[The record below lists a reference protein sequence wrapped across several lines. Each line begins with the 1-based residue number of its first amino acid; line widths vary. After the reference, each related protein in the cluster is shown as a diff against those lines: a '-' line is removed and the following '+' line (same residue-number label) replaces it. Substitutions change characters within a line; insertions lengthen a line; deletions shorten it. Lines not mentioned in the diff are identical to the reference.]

1 MLRLNDPIQYLPRI
15 GPERA
20 KHLEKL
26 GIHTAEELLF
36 YFPRSY
42 EDRRRVVPIAEAAGD
57 EAAVCVRGM
66 VATRPVTSLIRAGL
80 KVTKV
85 SVVDD
90 AGRMTVTFFNQTY
103 VNAALTPGRE
113 YLFYGRAE
121 TDGRR
126 VGMTN
131 PVFEPVERQQFT
143 GRIMP
148 VYPLMAGIT
157 NNLLALSVQCVLR
170 DCAEQVA
177 ELLPEPLR
185 RAHGLIP
192 IAPALWGAHF
202 PEDEQALEA
211 ARRRLVFEELFY
223 FSLGLAEMKAHRSAR
238 AGIVC
243 STAPL
248 GEYLASLP
256 FPLTGAQRRALDE
269 AAADM
274 ASGRTMNRLLQG
286 DVGSGKTVVAAGC
299 LFLAGK
305 SGWQSALMAP
315 TELLARQHFE
325 TLEPLL
331 ARSGLRVRLLVGSLR
346 AKEKRALY
354 QELAAGSADVV
365 IGTHALLSEGVQFR
379 RLGLVVTDEQHRFG
393 VAQRAALAGKGTD
406 TETHPHVLV
415 LSATPIPRTLALILY
430 GELEVSVIDERP
442 PGRQEVDT
450 FLIGEDKRERMYGF
464 IRRQS
469 AEGHQSY
476 IVCPAVGE
484 EGAVTLQ
491 SAGLTPAQELKA
503 VEAYAEKLRTEVF
516 PDLRIGLIHGK
527 LSAKAKAEA
536 MGDFAAGRTDV
547 LVATTIV
554 EVGMDVP
561 NATLMVIENAE
572 RFGLSQLHQLRG
584 RVGRGSAKSYCV
596 LVSANR
602 SPETRKRLRALC
614 ATGDGFKI
622 AEADL
627 ELRGPGDFF
636 GQRQHGLPRLHV
648 ADLAGDLTV
657 LQEAQRAAE
666 ELLRED
672 PSLSQPE
679 HRRVQARVQALFAE
693 TEGRM
698 N

>member
-1 MLRLNDPIQYLPRI
+1 MLRLNDAIQYLPRI

-26 GIHTAEELLF
+26 GIHTVGELLY

-42 EDRRRVVPIAEAAGD
+42 EDRRRTVSISEAAME

-66 VATRPVTSLIRAGL
+66 VASRPVTSLIRSGL

-85 SVVDD
+85 TVVDD
-90 AGRMTVTFFNQTY
+90 AGYMTVTFFNQTY
-103 VNAALTPGRE
+103 VSSALLPGKE
-113 YLFYGRAE
+113 YLFFGKAE

-131 PVFEPVERQQFT
+131 PVFEPAERQRFT

-148 VYPLMAGIT
+148 VYPLTAGIT
-157 NNLLALSVQCVLR
+157 NNLLALSVQSVLR
-170 DCAEQVA
+170 DCLGQVT
-177 ELLPEPLR
+177 EPLPEALR
-185 RAHGLIP
+185 REHDLMP
-192 IAPALWGAHF
+192 IAGALREVHF
-202 PEDEQALEA
+202 PENEEKLER

-223 FSLGLAEMKAHRSAR
+223 FSLGLTGMKVRRSAR
-238 AGIVC
+238 KGIVC
-243 STAPL
+243 AARL
-248 GEYLASLP
+248 EEYLALLP
-256 FPLTGAQRRALDE
+256 FALTGAQRRALGE

-274 ASGRTMNRLLQG
+274 TSGRTMNRLLQG

-331 ARSGLRVRLLVGSLR
+331 AKSGLRVRLLVGSLR
-346 AKEKRALY
+346 AKEKRELY
-354 QELAAGSADVV
+354 REIAEGGADVV
-365 IGTHALLSEGVQFR
+365 IGTHALLSEGVRFR

-393 VAQRAALAGKGTD
+393 VAQRAALADKGAD

-430 GELEVSVIDERP
+430 GELEVSIIDERP

-450 FLIGEDKRERMYGF
+450 FLIGEDKRQRMYGF
-464 IRRQS
+464 IRRQKN
-469 AEGHQSY
+469 EGHQSY
-476 IVCPAVGE
+476 LVCPAIGE
-484 EGAVTLQ
+484 EGAATLQ

-503 VEAYAEKLRTEVF
+503 VQVYAEKLRTEVF
-516 PDLRIGLIHGK
+516 PDLRVGLIHGR
-527 LSAKAKAEA
+527 LSAKAKSEA
-536 MGDFAAGRTDV
+536 MKDFSDGKTDV

-636 GQRQHGLPRLHV
+636 GQRQHGLPRLRV
-648 ADLAGDLTV
+648 ADLAGDITV

-666 ELLRED
+666 ALLRED
-672 PSLSQPE
+672 PELTKPE
-679 HRRVQARVQALFAE
+679 NRGIQARVQALFAE
-693 TEGRM
+693 TEDRM